1 MCIVQWTM
9 NVLHEILK
17 VKMWLFLP
25 EKQVGQVLP
34 GPYRYE
40 PVPIFQDKERQNGEN
55 DLSKNFDET
64 GDAEQYKRDLYVDK
78 KGIFLQRLYQIFNP
92 TVTEGGLLKPPPTKN
107 YHISTFLWSNW
118 AKKIWLFPAK
128 VCKNGSFWYTN
139 QFPRLFSSLE
149 PFLCLKLG
157 QNGP

>member
-1 MCIVQWTM
+1 M

-78 KGIFLQRLYQIFNP
+78 KGIFQQRLYQIFNP

-118 AKKIWLFPAK
+118 AKKIDFSLQKYVKMVLFGTK
-128 VCKNGSFWYTN
+128 IN
-139 QFPRLFSSLE
+139 
-149 PFLCLKLG
+149 FLGYFYPSNPSCA
-157 QNGP
+157 